1 MLGRYS
7 TVSAGVAVVGMQAFM
22 RSCRCWFSDIASEG
36 TISKVCP
43 FKLAARNLSLVKHM
57 EYLETYREEAE
68 VDIILAKLIKVICII
83 KTILELN
90 LHLKMGPNTEHH

>member
-1 MLGRYS
+1 M
-7 TVSAGVAVVGMQAFM
+7 AVVGMQAFM

-57 EYLETYREEAE
+57 EYLETHREEAE